1 MDKLERVIDTRVPS
15 ERSCAEQTTGTIDRI
30 GPGESFVLVAD
41 HDPIGLYYL
50 LRTERPG
57 ATQWELLEDGP
68 PRWRVRITKETASA
82 NR

>member
-15 ERSCAEQTTGTIDRI
+15 ELSCAQQTTASIDAI

-41 HDPIGLYYL
+41 HDPVGLYYM
-50 LRTERPG
+50 LRAERPG

-68 PRWRVRITKETASA
+68 PRWRVRISKGKAPTDH
-82 NR
+82 